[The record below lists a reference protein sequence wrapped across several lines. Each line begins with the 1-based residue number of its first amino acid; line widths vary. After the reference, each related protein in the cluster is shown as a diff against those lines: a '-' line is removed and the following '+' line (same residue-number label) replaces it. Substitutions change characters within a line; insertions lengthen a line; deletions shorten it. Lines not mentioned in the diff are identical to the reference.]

1 MSFENIKDIDLNN
14 VHNRSCIMVVN
25 FNNKELNSIKNIS
38 RLIGLKDIITL
49 DYKNGN
55 SVIRNILEDNIAN
68 SGDTNNKN
76 KVILFNN
83 VSTQKINALLDNFK
97 KIKINRPLSAM
108 ITDQTIEWTIDNLII
123 NLVNE
128 RKAISEGKVSNHK

>member
-83 VSTQKINALLDNFK
+83 VSTQKINALLDNLK

>member
-1 MSFENIKDIDLNN
+1 MSFEKINNINQENISDKT
-14 VHNRSCIMVVN
+14 CIMIVN
-25 FNNKELNSIKNIS
+25 FNQKELSMIKNIS

-55 SVIRNILEDNIAN
+55 SVIRSILEDNISNTDDA
-68 SGDTNNKN
+68 NNKN
-76 KVILFNN
+76 KVVLFNN
-83 VSTQKINALLDNFK
+83 ISTQKINALLDNLK
-97 KIKINRPLSAM
+97 KVKISRPLSAM
-108 ITDQTIEWTIDNLII
+108 ITEQTIDWTLDNLII